1 MSQKPAFR
9 DSADLAEILGV
20 SIPSDLLDQ
29 ALTHRSF
36 AYENGGT
43 HYERLEFLGDAILQQ
58 VITLELYERFHDLP
72 EGDLSKRRAALVSTT
87 ALAEVARGIGLGAFL
102 RLGNGEISTGGHDKS
117 SLLADVVESIIGA
130 TYLSLGQA
138 AATDLVIRLVGPL
151 FDQADRFGMSM
162 DHKTA
167 LQEHCDRHAM
177 GKPVYAIEAEGP
189 EHARTFHATVSSD
202 GRVLGSGSG
211 PSKKNAEA
219 NAAMAALADLV
230 G

>member
-1 MSQKPAFR
+1 MSQKPAHR
-9 DSADLAEILGV
+9 NSADLAEILGV

-58 VITLELYERFHDLP
+58 VITLELYERFRDLP
-72 EGDLSKRRAALVSTT
+72 EGDLSKRRAALVSTS
-87 ALAEVARGIGLGAFL
+87 ALSEVARSIGLGAFL
-102 RLGNGEISTGGHDKS
+102 RLGNGEISTGGQDKS

-130 TYLSLGQA
+130 TYVSLGQE
-138 AATDLVIRLVGPL
+138 AATELVIRLVGPL
-151 FDQADRFGMSM
+151 FDQADRFGLSM

-167 LQEHCDRHAM
+167 LQEYCDRHAM

-189 EHARTFHATVSSD
+189 EHARTFHAEVSSD

-211 PSKKNAEA
+211 SSKKNAEA
-219 NAAMAALADLV
+219 NAAMAALAELA